1 MNIVWDEQ
9 KDVRLKAKRGI
20 SFVEIELLILQK
32 KYIDIMKHPR
42 RPGQWMFILPVRGYI
57 YVVPFVV
64 DEDGNIVLKTA
75 FPSRKFNKRFE
86 GKRHE
91 NEA

>member
-1 MNIVWDEQ
+1 
-9 KDVRLKAKRGI
+9 
-20 SFVEIELLILQK
+20 
-32 KYIDIMKHPR
+32 
-42 RPGQWMFILPVRGYI
+42 MFILPVRGYI
-57 YVVPFVV
+57 YVVPFVM

-91 NEA
+91 NKA